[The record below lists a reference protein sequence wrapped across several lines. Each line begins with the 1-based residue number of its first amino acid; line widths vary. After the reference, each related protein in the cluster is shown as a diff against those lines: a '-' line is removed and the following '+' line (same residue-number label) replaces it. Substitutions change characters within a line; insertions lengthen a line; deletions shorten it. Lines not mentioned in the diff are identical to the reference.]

1 MSHSDRHE
9 PNERQD
15 IHLAL
20 GGLDPEREIAFIDI
34 SVPDGHRWQ
43 YNTAPG
49 YWKIEL
55 QRRKGA
61 TVADLFVEPKHRDG
75 GAVWHVLVRYD
86 DNSTAEADVRSRK
99 ADPFLRVP
107 SLSVQARWIGQD
119 RLDLTG
125 LGTGVGPDGLQDVRL
140 HLTGLSQKLGV
151 KAIRVEMAGGS
162 RWESGVNSQLLNHA
176 ELVKDEKDPHQADF
190 FLQPDREMTGQR
202 LRLRLLYDDGSPDGT
217 VVAAGR
223 CNPNLRMPQGP
234 LPKIEELA
242 MTAQWLGQDG
252 SLPLAAGR
260 RPRGAGATAILEPL
274 EGHLPDRHVARG
286 LAVSQQRPGAGAAR
300 WIAGGPRGPA
310 PARSR
315 DGRFL
320 LHALSRCPQRHVLGP
335 SGRRRRTPVVRAF
348 RGRSVRPGPPGART
362 RGDAAPRRGRAMT
375 SRPWSTAT
383 ERSSWPPGPTGSCIP
398 WCSSGR

>member
-1 MSHSDRHE
+1 MGLAASASIARQGGSGEARREGSSRESAIHRASYQRGRSGQNLTCRWIGQDGHDYVSHSDRHE

-61 TVADLFVEPKHRDG
+61 TVADLFVEPEHRDG

-151 KAIRVEMAGGS
+151 KAIRVEMAGGIAL
-162 RWESGVNSQLLNHA
+162 GVRGEFPA
-176 ELVKDEKDPHQADF
+176 P
-190 FLQPDREMTGQR
+190 QPRRTRQGREGPPPG
-202 LRLRLLYDDGSPDGT
+202 RLLPS
-217 VVAAGR
+217 A
-223 CNPNLRMPQGP
+223 
-234 LPKIEELA
+234 
-242 MTAQWLGQDG
+242 
-252 SLPLAAGR
+252 
-260 RPRGAGATAILEPL
+260 RPRA
-274 EGHLPDRHVARG
+274 D
-286 LAVSQQRPGAGAAR
+286 GAAAQAEASCTTTAAR
-300 WIAGGPRGPA
+300 TGRSSRPADAIPISGCPRVRCR
-310 PARSR
+310 RSR
-315 DGRFL
+315 
-320 LHALSRCPQRHVLGP
+320 
-335 SGRRRRTPVVRAF
+335 
-348 RGRSVRPGPPGART
+348 
-362 RGDAAPRRGRAMT
+362 
-375 SRPWSTAT
+375 
-383 ERSSWPPGPTGSCIP
+383 SW
-398 WCSSGR
+398 R